1 MNPHVVLHDSLLASD
16 GFRRMF
22 AFSAAA
28 HVVGALVLTFGA
40 LPYSAPELPPPV
52 FVEVVADPAPPPPAR
67 QRVKEPVV
75 IPKQSKPKPKP
86 VVKVAPKP
94 KPKPKPVA
102 KPKPKPPSA
111 AELMAQLRKNVDERE
126 PSDEEPARATPAAR
140 GRFDPIMAVYRRKV
154 IALLQSNFT
163 GARAFSS
170 DPGLRARYE
179 VRIDIVGGVRGVSL
193 LSSSGN
199 SYFDD
204 SAERAIHK
212 TPFPAP
218 PRGEVTLDI
227 MFQPGSVF

>member
-1 MNPHVVLHDSLLASD
+1 VNPHVVLHNSLLASD

-86 VVKVAPKP
+86 VVKVA
-94 KPKPKPVA
+94 PKPKPVA